1 MRLPFLEKTDG
12 SASFLRAAR
21 AGNLEKVLE
30 FLKTNTDINT
40 CNANGLNALHLA
52 SKEGHVSV
60 VTELLQRGANV
71 DAATKKGNTA
81 LHIASLAG
89 QEEIVKVLVQHQAMV
104 NIQSQNGFTPLYM
117 AAQENH
123 DNVVRFL
130 LANNANQSLAT
141 EDGFTPLAVA
151 LQQGHDKVVAVL
163 LENDTRGKVRLPA
176 LHIAA
181 KKDDTK
187 AAALLLHTDHNPD
200 VTSKSGFTPLHI
212 AAHYGNENIANLL
225 IQRGADVNYVAKHQ
239 ITPLH
244 VASKWGKGNMVSLLI
259 DKGANYEAKTRDGLT
274 PLHCAARSGH
284 DTVVDMLLEKGAPI
298 TSKTKNGLA
307 PLHMASQGDHVD
319 AARILLYHKAPVDDV
334 TVDFLTALHVAAHCG
349 HVRVAKLLLD
359 RKADPNARALNGFT
373 PLHIACKKN
382 RIKVVELLLKHCAS
396 IEATTESGLTPLHV
410 ASFMGCMNIVIYL
423 IQHGASADVP
433 TVRGE
438 TPLHLAARA
447 NQTDIIRILLRN
459 GAQVDARARE
469 QQTALH
475 IASRLGNSDIVVLLL
490 QHGAA
495 VDATTKDHYTALHIA
510 AKEGQ
515 EEVASVLLEH
525 GASLTSTTKKGFTPL
540 HLAAKYGN
548 MKVARLLLQ
557 KDAPVDAQGKNGV
570 TPLHVAAHYDHQNV
584 ALLLL
589 DKGASPHA
597 TAKNGYTPLHIAA
610 RKNQMD
616 IATTLLEYGASA
628 NAESKAGFTPLHLS
642 SQEGHT
648 DMATLLIEHNAQAGA
663 CAKNGLTPLHLCAQE
678 DRVNVAA
685 ILVKHGAQI
694 DPSTKAGYTP
704 LHVACHFGQMN
715 MVRFLLQHGAK
726 VESSTQLGYTPLH
739 QAAQQGHTQ
748 IVNLLLEN
756 KAEPNAETKDGK
768 TALSIAQ
775 RLGYISVVETLKIV
789 TETTITTTTT
799 TVTEEKY
806 KVVVPETMHETFM
819 SESEDE
825 GGDDTMLGDQSY
837 RYLTADEMKSLGDD
851 SLPIDVT
858 KDEKMD
864 VSFISNTMAAPP
876 VAPVDQLSPQH
887 QKEQQY
893 AQYTGHYPSDNVDI
907 AKTPI
912 LAGPESLNTTL
923 NTTIDSAMI
932 ESQIIPTQVAN
943 QLSAQVNQTQ
953 VQQTV
958 GQSAKGQV
966 PADQDSVPE
975 KAAEILSGWEGVS
988 LNSLASCLS
997 AGTNTSGMWRDR
1009 FLVSFMVDARGGAM
1023 RGCRHSGVRVII
1035 PPRKAAMP
1043 MRITCRYLK
1052 KDKLVHAPPLM
1063 EGEAL
1068 GSRILE
1074 MGPAG
1079 AKFLGPVIIEVPHF
1093 ASLRGKEREIVI
1105 LRSDNGET
1113 WREHT
1118 LEATEEAVQE
1128 VLNESF
1134 DGEELKQLE
1143 DLNTNRITRIL
1154 TTDFPQYFA
1163 IVTRIRQEVHAI
1175 GPEGGMVSSTVVPQ
1189 VQAVFPQGALT
1200 KKIKVGLQAQPI
1212 PTDLVAKLLGNRVAV
1227 SPIVTVEPRR
1237 RKFHKPITLTIP
1249 VPQASS
1255 KGMINQYSG
1264 EAPTLRLLC
1273 SITGVFR
1280 KRSLKGGT
1288 TRAQWEDVTGSTPL
1302 TFVNDCV
1309 SFTTTVSAR
1318 FWLMD
1323 CSNIPEATKMATE
1336 LYREAIHVP
1345 FMAKFVVFS
1354 KRHQLEEARVRVFC
1368 MTDDREDKTLEQQ
1381 ELFVEVAKSRDVE
1394 VLEGKPQYLE
1404 FAGNLVPVTKS
1415 GDQLAFNFY
1424 AFRENRLPF
1433 TVRVKDQHADPIGRV
1448 AFMRQP
1454 KDGRWK
1460 KASLM
1465 SLLKPPVFQVGRGDP
1480 PQTPICN
1487 LNIALPDNIQPEPA
1501 PSEPDLLALEK
1512 KYSFLSISKA
1522 DTIHKAD
1529 LRLTDISNM
1538 LGTDWVGLARELEIS
1553 DSDIN
1558 IIKSQYPD
1566 NAPKQAIVM
1575 LRLWMQTSGN
1585 KANGNTLEKGLRKI
1599 GRDDIV
1605 NQCIFNVELV
1615 TDDIEKAMA
1624 KAHLDQSGFDA
1635 FRYELGPSRDTTL
1648 NRDVSLDVSY
1658 DEQDMMKRLK
1668 ELREAESAEEEE
1680 ENQRSYQDKTRREQH
1695 TADMSP
1701 TYESEEKK
1709 YAGEEKI
1716 VTEEKITKEEIRDGS
1731 AVTVTTTTTS
1741 VVTEPVTE
1749 SKKEAVIKPK
1759 EEPKDE
1765 AIITEKVVQEDRKV
1779 PPAKEAEKVEDK
1791 VPKPEKGGEKPV
1803 VLDKAEEKVVEK
1815 VDEEVVEQ
1823 KVEEKPVVKVVE
1835 KSTDVGEKAKDVT
1848 ERLEEKAQE
1857 VPPASLDEAQKAGT
1871 TTATEIITGPD
1882 GTTTSSTTT
1891 TTERRSF
1898 TTEDDGTVKEHI
1910 VIEKKTTSFVDG
1922 LETGEDKSEILQ
1934 KLGEELGRLD
1944 EQLEE
1949 RFKEKRKAVEPE
1961 VAQEEVRE
1969 TTVVAKRREGQA
1981 EPTSQVVVEHSHQP
1995 TSLSATITST
2005 TTTTSITPTPDG
2017 FTQASV
2023 ESRQMSSTGGTT
2035 EVSTKGTAIT
2045 ATEPVT
2051 GDETVM
2057 QMGQALIQ
2065 QRTSRPDS
2073 RRAAHD
2079 VLQWDTPLEDSAYKK
2094 RLEDGKEQVLS
2105 DDSTKAGRTEERG
2118 CSPITVL
2125 EARAEVDHVAMRPLS
2140 RAGSHTITTTTSWGA
2155 PVTTTTSIEVDD
2167 DQSARCVQ
2175 LTLHSESRVTLHA
2188 PGGVWEGLHVEQEP
2202 EHQDE
2207 EQQPQEDK
2215 NVGDNDVPA
2224 EASPDSGPVHKNEG
2238 ETLREQDLDG
2248 DIYQYSAEDAHELE
2262 SKVQI
2267 KKSECSLS
2275 QGADA
2280 IVSTTLEEVSSTEAP
2295 TYLIAEK
2302 IREDIVVDSS
2312 KTNED
2317 FQLPSIT
2324 GAPDV
2329 QVDLSMDEVQMPI
2342 LSSIKDSISEG
2353 SIPDIGNLPST
2364 SKISISAENIVIAHR
2379 DNTLS
2384 AESVSSDKEFGDSAE
2399 VEDAK
2404 KVMAESAQDVVE
2416 IASRPLSDE
2425 DSENV
2430 SPSYDVIETECAIPP
2445 VSGEDSAYLTSEAT
2459 APSAH
2464 RPTTLMITSNSNES
2478 TDDAECTANDLTKLG
2493 REDDIPKELKEETS
2507 VAEVEELE
2515 EQGMGEL
2522 AASERP
2528 PGSES
2533 GAVPRP
2539 ERPARPAPRTT
2550 TLVKVK
2556 VEKRPVGSHLLV
2568 RERSVHEH
2576 QPTAHVPS
2584 VEEEVRGLMQEVKEA
2599 TSQIKQEVKE
2609 LRQADTP
2616 TPDTPTP
2623 LREFKEFLNREEEQE
2638 LERLPTIKEMCRE
2651 SEEDASGTVGAPS
2664 MFGKRPG
2671 IESFFYKGF
2680 FLPQGTHEATQ
2691 IAEHQT
2697 TTVSQEQASSGLPTP
2712 GTKAGSAH
2720 GKSKLTEADLAVL
2733 ESMVIA
2739 QEAEVE
2745 EMAFAHDQA
2754 EAQAKAQEEQL
2765 QARNQGQQQK
2775 PKVKGQKKQGQ
2786 AKRQQQQ
2793 GKVEEQSLLDK
2804 AQGHIQ
2810 QEKGKGQLKDK
2821 KGALPEIKSETQSK
2835 VGQVQQNEEGQ
2846 KQPSHIESLI
2856 QPAQAQQAQSEDLA
2870 QTTQVHV
2877 ESLIQPTQEKG
2888 QVQQVQVESLIQ
2900 PTQEKGQTQQ
2910 VQVESLIQPTQEK
2923 GQAQVQ
2929 VESLIQPTQ
2938 EKGQAQQV
2946 QVESLIQPTQEKGQA
2961 QVQVE
2966 NLIQPTQVKG
2976 QAQQVQVESLI
2987 QPTQEKGQ
2995 AQIQVKNLIQPTQVK
3010 GQAQVQVESL
3020 IQPTQEKVQL
3030 EDLSQPTSKKSQAHS
3045 QAGVKDQIQQGQ
3057 AEYIIQQTQELAQQP
3072 QTGEAT
3078 QGQLGL
3084 TQQLRVNG
3092 HQQQVQLGQIFIQKE
3107 GQFSQDQAQTL
3118 VQQETPSKQV
3128 QPEAT
3133 TKVRQST
3140 TRVTSPGKGHSA
3152 TLASAATPVGQEKQ
3166 QQQFGDLTK
3175 RVADVA
3181 STMASTLESITA
3193 VAEGLEGSHLS
3204 SDEGE
3209 EQLMLM
3215 RDSPRWEDEE
3225 IQAEDTDEPRAIK
3238 AEIKLLVKTT
3248 EVGKESI
3255 EIRSIR
3261 EFVESDEK
3269 NLAGF
3274 GGVVPSP
3281 IPEAGRVTPQ
3291 GDRVYTLQ
3299 RSSPSARTPSPR
3311 FVRQQQSSPVS
3322 SYIQPTHDEFDLMAQ
3337 VRDGVLHGG
3346 CPEAQGMDWEGK
3358 SVDSMYTETVVQ
3370 ARISM
3375 PPAVDTSEG
3384 VAPTFS
3390 PTTTLPCAAPQPSTS
3405 PHTDLTF
3412 QTHDLT
3418 QQPPYS
3424 HLNLEPS
3431 HLHESHLV
3439 EPQSFDISPSSVTK
3453 LSDPLFL
3460 EKGFTSAAEGLS
3472 KLVTSPSAASL
3483 QSESVAPFT
3492 GTDDMAAASVTYN
3505 TSSAVLSI
3513 GPVSPTEDSSE
3524 DHAEIDRTSTELSP
3538 DSVRFEQDML
3548 ETRTEDEAPDLDDD
3562 MMAGSPMLGPELS
3575 ERVFSVEATEDTD
3588 ITTPMEMRDSHTER
3602 DATASNLESVDDK
3615 EGTEGKSDLK
3625 DQCWDNED
3633 NITCLAQE
3641 TAEIHS
3647 RVIKLQEK
3655 VKAQEVDLT
3664 TAKSEAEL
3672 ILNTVADI
3680 REAVSNGKGESDVQ
3694 KSKMAQNILENISS
3708 ISDTVAKIIQ
3718 NLNPSD
3724 VETSSLL
3731 MKGETGVTKTEST
3744 VKETGSPEEGSPSD
3758 SNIRDQTFSDLLDSD
3773 DINRESLEDE
3783 FEKLAAEM
3791 SLSPKAEE
3799 ALVHKP
3805 EATIT
3810 TVPSDAI
3817 TYPVSS
3823 SIIYPSKTPDALQAT
3838 QREPDVGVVF
3848 TERKEY
3854 GGGVKPSAETTGGHS
3869 HISPSPVPH
3878 PSQSSSLTTDQ
3889 KKVPSTKPVSQEEGQ
3904 RPTDES
3910 TTPSRPTRRHE
3921 RTFSQAS
3928 NIYTGAI
3935 PTEPKQEGKKGEKE
3949 TIPEEADGVSE
3960 SIKPYSERKQFW
3972 ESVTGQSFEAKGTQL
3987 IKTETESDTDT
3998 TGTDGTVV
4006 EQQIPEKKP
4015 SVGESSDSE
4024 TEYLA
4029 HREKPAFYENQ
4040 AFIGTEKIDVP
4051 KEEERDGAVSPFE
4064 VRRRMESQDLPSPE
4078 DIAFKDVSSKRAL
4091 FEKEIKRQSMEIE
4104 ESQSW
4109 KRSSKEYDE
4118 TVVISE
4124 ESASSTLQKKEE
4136 RKQTLEETVQSEKDL
4151 SKIKK
4156 ETREDIV
4163 SKTDVEKVESEQKKD
4178 KVSKKDDVSEITE
4191 SSKLLK
4197 EKMQVKEK
4205 KSLSEVSTGDSKV
4218 VTQTDL
4224 LSEKKEKESTEK
4236 AGKVSMV
4243 DKKIVSQTDISKEK
4257 IEKEI
4262 VEKAEEVI
4270 HESRENESGI
4280 LSRTVSK
4287 SEEKAES
4294 LSEARETIQT
4304 RSTEDQDTS
4313 RDEITEE
4320 DMTRTEETSEE
4331 EADELMTKEK
4341 VTVNVTEETRQL
4353 GDTHE
4358 TVVRETT
4365 TTRDGEQE
4373 QRIIK
4378 ETKTQQTV
4386 MADGST
4392 VKTTSI
4398 TTFTTQLDT
4407 KEAEDFPDTSKI
4419 KKEIFEVMTDE
4430 PAASIPEEKDV
4441 YKTMTAKEKS
4451 EAFVEQRMKS
4461 DIFSQE
4467 LSSSAEDQSPEH
4479 KVITPKETGAPVS
4492 LQAESAEHPLTSPIR
4507 VPEESVQEIV
4517 WEVSQERSETV
4528 LSETVEDIP
4537 SHQPIESHQVKEI
4550 SREEQ
4555 KKPAKPRRKSSG
4567 STEGKLSEEEAR
4579 KLAIEIVEEVKMEAV
4594 KRSPIAPTAEGLGE
4608 SDGATQPPFPRPSP
4622 ESAFTEETT
4631 TKIEKYIQEQLGDE
4645 VDEKQ
4650 LKLIESV
4657 TARKTEMLQKK
4668 MIGSEYQHSMEIT
4681 DEDLRS
4687 SGAELSPIEHQMER
4701 LRQMTEEDDTQRY
4714 AREPSEADESESS
4727 IIIHE
4732 TADDI
4737 MSSEY
4742 DQANQMIT
4750 KTLDAL
4756 KTAEL
4761 AKVDRPIETIKEV
4774 PETTVHTAVTETKDV
4789 TVGEKTDFA
4798 KLSKLEVT
4806 ETARQLVK
4814 EVTEKAQESEA
4825 VRQASLTA
4833 AELRQASGSRE
4844 HSRTPSPKPGSRKGS
4859 WMDDEDLRR
4868 EFRRDY
4874 EDKKKMFK
4882 EEMTTDKD
4890 VFEEGS
4896 VKESKEVKVSQQ
4908 KSSDREVH
4916 MESSMTES
4924 MEESS
4929 TVESV
4934 RSIEGKIKAEVITSV
4949 VKEVKEVETEKKEEV
4964 VMRKKGHVEEFNR
4977 RSGTDF
4983 DTYSSSGESHY
4994 FTAAEG
5000 TSDSRAGSRPC
5011 SSDVEALISERT
5023 TGTSE
5028 YDTAL
5033 TSQDA
5038 SQYSSYS
5045 TSSQDYRTAASSI
5058 SSRDSMKS
5066 IDSESSGHLAS
5077 FELSEASETL
5087 VPSAAELEKDM
5098 DLLDQDVADEEASHS
5113 HHPIIPQLTI
5123 QSDTPKSEDA
5133 PGSFEVESDDAEF
5146 EQDSKD
5152 TDSYTSKMKRS
5163 IEMTFYPE
5171 PKPLSSD
5178 KKGSVTESV
5187 ASSLEE
5193 STVSEV
5199 SMATVVEQDKSMQG
5213 STTTDSNMTA
5223 SSVSEQMMSSVEGQD
5238 FDHQVTC
5245 TDSGVLTTDTGD
5257 GDMTLHSVTITATSV
5272 PPSTDDQSTAS
5283 MCTQVTSE
5291 TRAQVELT
5299 ESEQFFRANGPTEV
5313 DYVPEYDDE
5322 EVQGARPAVAP
5333 TVPAFQE
5340 AAGAIAGPSEGP
5352 QKVVI
5357 VEECYETEADQEY
5370 GQMMRESEYSELA
5383 EAELQYSLEEQPEA
5397 EMSSMLVIE
5406 EPIERPRTPE
5416 PGYIPSPRP
5425 TSMIIQSPEEPEEF
5439 TEVDKRFSAVFSTTY
5454 EERDEGSRSS
5464 VSDVMSIDVPDITVT
5479 EHTLPMPSQYCYPD
5493 LEREEDF
5500 PECRALAEA
5509 EDRGPD
5515 IPATPGSQESA
5526 STCASRKSSSTDS
5539 EQGREYCLDDMAQGP
5554 SFGSFEMVEADE
5566 IDDFSEYE
5574 RTLYMHEER
5583 MMEMTQ
5589 IKEEDE
5595 EEVEEE
5601 RRLSSSPIPIPTQLK
5616 AVKIDNSN
5624 TPSESQASDETEDPE
5639 ETGDPTIEE
5648 QRRWLELQ
5656 FEESDAANYEYQQT
5670 GFIEHVY
5677 SGPLE
5682 DIEEEREDAERRDL
5696 SHITKNSSLS
5706 STPEYDVL
5714 AGRKFFTRSGEHD
5727 DVSMTSLQEFENLE
5741 QQVAVEA
5748 IARRASSGSQE
5759 SLNGKRPES
5768 KSGHGDD
5775 ISVGS
5780 FASLQEFERLEK
5792 ECLIVEQIE
5801 KKAQEEAAMLS
5812 EIEEGHESQMSESE
5826 SCETLSEPGRAS
5838 VEGEEYDQ
5846 RLFEIDE
5853 IIRQAQDNVEKFD
5866 KTKAEYEGVRLQ
5878 DIVSVDGSGSGSSH
5892 ADRTPSVGR
5901 EEGDADSLEEAQ
5913 LPELDLDQTGV
5924 TSLGSSAK
5932 QDTMSMS
5939 ADSIEAAPKHKVP
5952 RETSQDSL
5960 EKADARSSDPMT
5972 TSVDSIE
5979 FVCRQDLMTT
5989 STDSIEA
5996 RRRRPDAMS
6005 ASTDSIEPSRRDI
6018 MATSIDSLGRDDSS
6032 GRDADISS
6040 GSEQVRPLPRDGGV
6054 MECSLESLEPT
6065 SSQATHATY
6074 QYDTDSIMSGSFTSG
6089 CSNTLVASTD
6099 DFPDMM
6105 TSSMYIPEGELPPE
6119 SEEQYIRYMQASGGT
6134 AAEIVQ
6140 PTSEEGYSHTVTR
6153 VVRLPPEAKQVTFTG
6168 PDAQKKMEE
6177 YMQGFN
6183 VGEHTTQ
6190 EETVDAQGNV
6200 HIRRVTQKRIVA
6212 DPKETKE
6219 HGFSVADPSVEEL
6232 ETRDEHGNVTRIVKR
6247 TVVTTHT
6254 VEVDLDTGE
6263 PIVQPPPTTVSSPA
6277 TSFSRIP
6284 RPVTSPPLASR
6295 SPPPGPP
6302 PGSRGPREPVLPSLE
6317 PNTVSGVGV
6326 DEMSS
6331 VMESYTSDGSDPIT
6345 TTQTTRIIRRAEI
6358 EDGEVKE
6365 DVYEEY

>member
-2697 TTVSQEQASSGLPTP
+2697 TTVSQEQ
-2712 GTKAGSAH
+2712 
-2720 GKSKLTEADLAVL
+2720 
-2733 ESMVIA
+2733 
-2739 QEAEVE
+2739 
-2745 EMAFAHDQA
+2745 
-2754 EAQAKAQEEQL
+2754 
-2765 QARNQGQQQK
+2765 
-2775 PKVKGQKKQGQ
+2775 
-2786 AKRQQQQ
+2786 
-2793 GKVEEQSLLDK
+2793 
-2804 AQGHIQ
+2804 
-2810 QEKGKGQLKDK
+2810 
-2821 KGALPEIKSETQSK
+2821 
-2835 VGQVQQNEEGQ
+2835 
-2846 KQPSHIESLI
+2846 
-2856 QPAQAQQAQSEDLA
+2856 
-2870 QTTQVHV
+2870 
-2877 ESLIQPTQEKG
+2877 
-2888 QVQQVQVESLIQ
+2888 
-2900 PTQEKGQTQQ
+2900 
-2910 VQVESLIQPTQEK
+2910 
-2923 GQAQVQ
+2923 
-2929 VESLIQPTQ
+2929 
-2938 EKGQAQQV
+2938 
-2946 QVESLIQPTQEKGQA
+2946 
-2961 QVQVE
+2961 
-2966 NLIQPTQVKG
+2966 
-2976 QAQQVQVESLI
+2976 
-2987 QPTQEKGQ
+2987 
-2995 AQIQVKNLIQPTQVK
+2995 
-3010 GQAQVQVESL
+3010 
-3020 IQPTQEKVQL
+3020 
-3030 EDLSQPTSKKSQAHS
+3030 
-3045 QAGVKDQIQQGQ
+3045 
-3057 AEYIIQQTQELAQQP
+3057 
-3072 QTGEAT
+3072 
-3078 QGQLGL
+3078 
-3084 TQQLRVNG
+3084 
-3092 HQQQVQLGQIFIQKE
+3092 
-3107 GQFSQDQAQTL
+3107 
-3118 VQQETPSKQV
+3118 
-3128 QPEAT
+3128 
-3133 TKVRQST
+3133 
-3140 TRVTSPGKGHSA
+3140 
-3152 TLASAATPVGQEKQ
+3152 
-3166 QQQFGDLTK
+3166 
-3175 RVADVA
+3175 
-3181 STMASTLESITA
+3181 
-3193 VAEGLEGSHLS
+3193 
-3204 SDEGE
+3204 
-3209 EQLMLM
+3209 
-3215 RDSPRWEDEE
+3215 
-3225 IQAEDTDEPRAIK
+3225 
-3238 AEIKLLVKTT
+3238 
-3248 EVGKESI
+3248 
-3255 EIRSIR
+3255 
-3261 EFVESDEK
+3261 
-3269 NLAGF
+3269 
-3274 GGVVPSP
+3274 
-3281 IPEAGRVTPQ
+3281 
-3291 GDRVYTLQ
+3291 
-3299 RSSPSARTPSPR
+3299 
-3311 FVRQQQSSPVS
+3311 
-3322 SYIQPTHDEFDLMAQ
+3322 
-3337 VRDGVLHGG
+3337 
-3346 CPEAQGMDWEGK
+3346 
-3358 SVDSMYTETVVQ
+3358 
-3370 ARISM
+3370 
-3375 PPAVDTSEG
+3375 
-3384 VAPTFS
+3384 
-3390 PTTTLPCAAPQPSTS
+3390 
-3405 PHTDLTF
+3405 
-3412 QTHDLT
+3412 
-3418 QQPPYS
+3418 
-3424 HLNLEPS
+3424 
-3431 HLHESHLV
+3431 
-3439 EPQSFDISPSSVTK
+3439 
-3453 LSDPLFL
+3453 
-3460 EKGFTSAAEGLS
+3460 
-3472 KLVTSPSAASL
+3472 
-3483 QSESVAPFT
+3483 
-3492 GTDDMAAASVTYN
+3492 
-3505 TSSAVLSI
+3505 
-3513 GPVSPTEDSSE
+3513 
-3524 DHAEIDRTSTELSP
+3524 
-3538 DSVRFEQDML
+3538 
-3548 ETRTEDEAPDLDDD
+3548 
-3562 MMAGSPMLGPELS
+3562 
-3575 ERVFSVEATEDTD
+3575 
-3588 ITTPMEMRDSHTER
+3588 
-3602 DATASNLESVDDK
+3602 
-3615 EGTEGKSDLK
+3615 
-3625 DQCWDNED
+3625 
-3633 NITCLAQE
+3633 
-3641 TAEIHS
+3641 
-3647 RVIKLQEK
+3647 
-3655 VKAQEVDLT
+3655 
-3664 TAKSEAEL
+3664 
-3672 ILNTVADI
+3672 
-3680 REAVSNGKGESDVQ
+3680 
-3694 KSKMAQNILENISS
+3694 
-3708 ISDTVAKIIQ
+3708 
-3718 NLNPSD
+3718 
-3724 VETSSLL
+3724 
-3731 MKGETGVTKTEST
+3731 
-3744 VKETGSPEEGSPSD
+3744 
-3758 SNIRDQTFSDLLDSD
+3758 
-3773 DINRESLEDE
+3773 
-3783 FEKLAAEM
+3783 
-3791 SLSPKAEE
+3791 
-3799 ALVHKP
+3799 
-3805 EATIT
+3805 
-3810 TVPSDAI
+3810 
-3817 TYPVSS
+3817 
-3823 SIIYPSKTPDALQAT
+3823 
-3838 QREPDVGVVF
+3838 DVGVVF

-6317 PNTVSGVGV
+6317 PNTVSDVVQPDSGAGARQAPGVGV